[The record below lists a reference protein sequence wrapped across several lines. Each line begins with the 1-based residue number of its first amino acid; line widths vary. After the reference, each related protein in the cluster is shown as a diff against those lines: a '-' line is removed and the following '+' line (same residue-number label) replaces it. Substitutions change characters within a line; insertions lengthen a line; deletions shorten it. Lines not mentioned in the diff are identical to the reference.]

1 MLGSIIHREVQS
13 CSISKVPDRIRKPN
27 NGAYKPQV
35 VSIGPY
41 HRGSEGENDLM
52 LMEQPKWSYMLH
64 ILGRSQ
70 EQENG
75 KTEESQQGPEQENGN
90 AEESQQGPE
99 QENENAEESDQGPI
113 TLKICGTTILELD
126 SIIRASYGGNIQTEP
141 HELAKIML
149 LDGLFLLEFLIRLS
163 KYMDALSDNNYFV
176 HSHYHD
182 DPIFES
188 QEKLLSVLSDMLLL
202 ENQIPFIV
210 LKKLYR
216 RLFPCDVPSEEDH
229 RVAELALGALGYPLI
244 TPTAGVA
251 HLLHLVHLSITNQ
264 EERHETRHARRELKC
279 CATRLRANGIKIKPA
294 ERSNVDYADYLN
306 KFEFFDNFDFEI
318 KFNNDDGVLEIPQL
332 HIKKSTEVKWRNL
345 IAWEQ
350 SRIGNRCK
358 LTSYALFFQG
368 LICCPHDIELLEHV
382 GVLVNESEK
391 SNEDLLKLFH
401 TICEGV
407 EHMDSSYSED
417 CAKLNKYTT
426 TTLLTMLKKW
436 PIVIWHQCR
445 CLFAIILFYW
455 KNWYSILIKEHI
467 PTVWKLIGVLA
478 AIVLLGLTV
487 VQTYYAARSDN

>member
-1 MLGSIIHREVQS
+1 MLGSVVHKEVQA
-13 CSISKVPDRIRKPN
+13 CSISKVPHKIRKPN
-27 NGAYKPQV
+27 NGAYEPKV

-41 HRGSEGENDLM
+41 HRESEGENDLV
-52 LMEQPKWSYMLH
+52 LMEQPKWK
-64 ILGRSQ
+64 
-70 EQENG
+70 QEN
-75 KTEESQQGPEQENGN
+75 EN
-90 AEESQQGPE
+90 AEESQQGP
-99 QENENAEESDQGPI
+99 NV
-113 TLKICGTTILELD
+113 LKICGTTILDLD
-126 SIIRASYGGNIQTEP
+126 NIVRASYGGNIQTEQ
-141 HELAKIML
+141 HELAKIIL

-163 KYMDALSDNNYFV
+163 KYMAALSDNNYV
-176 HSHYHD
+176 VLSHYVD

-216 RLFPCDVPSEEDH
+216 RLFPYDVPSEEDH

-244 TPTAGVA
+244 TPTSGVA

-264 EERHETRHARRELKC
+264 EEKHETTHVRRELKR
-279 CATRLRANGIKIKPA
+279 CATRLRANGIKIRPA
-294 ERSNVDYADYLN
+294 KRSDVDYTDHLN
-306 KFEFFDNFDFEI
+306 KFEFGNSFDFEI
-318 KFNNDDGVLEIPQL
+318 KFNDKDGVLEIPQL
-332 HIKKSTEVKWRNL
+332 RIKKSTEVKWRNL

-368 LICCPHDIELLEHV
+368 MICCPHDIELLEHV
-382 GVLVNESEK
+382 GVLVNESKK
-391 SNEDLLKLFH
+391 SNEDLLKLFR
-401 TICEGV
+401 TMCEGV
-407 EHMDSSYSED
+407 EHMDSIYRKD
-417 CAKLNKYTT
+417 CEKLNKYTAT
-426 TTLLTMLKKW
+426 SLLTVLKKW
-436 PIVIWHQCR
+436 PIVIWHRCR

-487 VQTYYAARSDN
+487 AQTYYAARSDKKNK